1 MHAFIQKLKSIPKP
15 LILAAALIAVG
26 LVIMIPK
33 GKALLELSKEAHYAI
48 ENNFESGNP
57 SLDLL
62 RPWMTLRY
70 IASNYA
76 VPQKYLF
83 EACGIPARKESS
95 EISISRLN
103 NIMRLGDQDGMPA
116 LLFKIRAAI
125 QQYRD
130 HPVVTGL
137 LERHAEDWMTVEYI
151 ASSTGIPA
159 ETLLSEIN
167 LPVEGNRYVPLGP
180 LSDRLKYTGG
190 VQGLEAAL
198 QKVIDSHP
206 VQP

>member
-1 MHAFIQKLKSIPKP
+1 MHAFIRKLKSIPKP
-15 LILAAALIAVG
+15 LILAVVLIAAG
-26 LVIMIPK
+26 LAVMIPK
-33 GKALLELSKEAHYAI
+33 GKALVELSKEARYAI

-83 EACGIPARKESS
+83 DACGIPIRKESS
-95 EISISRLN
+95 EIAVSRLN
-103 NIMRLGDQDGMPA
+103 KIMRLGEQDGLPE
-116 LLFKIRAAI
+116 LLVKIRAAI
-125 QQYRD
+125 QRYREQ
-130 HPVVTGL
+130 PVVTGL
-137 LERHAEDWMTVEYI
+137 LEQHVEDWMTVEYI
-151 ASSTGIPA
+151 ANSTGIPA
-159 ETLLSEIN
+159 ETLLGEIN

-198 QKVIDSHP
+198 QKVVDSHAVKP
-206 VQP
+206 